1 MKRLHVDTRH
11 RHFLRPLCAVA
22 SATFLAGPALAQST
36 AVGASPPPSD
46 MALVQQVLSARAGDF
61 ASLKGQA
68 GPADQKGNPTWN
80 GAARPF
86 GLSCQVISV
95 GTSAGY
101 LCSNA
106 VAQPAQ
112 ASGGNEAANF
122 AAGMASGGL
131 VGSSDDTPKT
141 GLSDEAAN
149 SLYESIK
156 ATFHAAA
163 PGLGFSPGASPT
175 PESRETLAGSAPG
188 QYEASIELMTLT
200 EDGNDNDA
208 QVSFTIYAV
217 PLTHDPM
224 QQ

>member
-1 MKRLHVDTRH
+1 MKRLQADTR
-11 RHFLRPLCAVA
+11 RRRFLCTLCGVA
-22 SATFLAGPALAQST
+22 SATVLAGTALAQST
-36 AVGASPPPSD
+36 GGGAPSD

-86 GLSCQVISV
+86 GLNCQVISV
-95 GTSAGY
+95 ATSAGY

-156 ATFHAAA
+156 ATFHAA